1 MKEWIVSLG
10 EKEYP
15 ARELTTDN
23 MEQILGLQSIV
34 LEHLENKEFLQPLT
48 KEEFEDSLKHRLMV
62 GVFADEELIAFR
74 TLAIPV
80 MDEHHLG
87 YDIGLSE
94 DQLGDV
100 VYQEITNVHPA
111 YRGYGLQRKLADLV
125 MELLQNSSYTYICAT
140 VAPFNFASL
149 KDKLS
154 QGMVIKA
161 LKYKYD
167 NMLRY
172 IFCKRLDGSE
182 FTVFSEKRVHIKM
195 SDIEEQQK
203 LLGAGWIGTTILQKE
218 EEWYVVYKETV

>member
-1 MKEWIVSLG
+1 MREWTVSIG
-10 EKEYP
+10 KKEYP

-23 MEQILGLQSIV
+23 MEQILTLQSIV
-34 LEHLENKEFLQPLT
+34 LQHLENKEFLQPLT

-62 GVFADEELIAFR
+62 GVFAGEELIAFR

-80 MDEHHLG
+80 MDDHHLG

-94 DQLGDV
+94 EQLGDV

-125 MELLQNSSYTYICAT
+125 MELLQNSPYTYICAT

-161 LKYKYD
+161 LKHKYG

-172 IFCKRLDGSE
+172 IFYKRLDGND
-182 FTVFSEKRVHIKM
+182 FVFGKNQMNIKM
-195 SDIEEQQK
+195 SDIEGQQK
-203 LLGAGWIGTTILQKE
+203 LLRAGWVGTNILQKE
-218 EEWYVVYKETV
+218 EEWYVVYKETI

>member
-1 MKEWIVSLG
+1 MKEWTVSLG
-10 EKEYP
+10 KKDYP
-15 ARELTTDN
+15 ARELTIDN
-23 MEQILGLQSIV
+23 MEQILALQSIV
-34 LEHLENKEFLQPLT
+34 LQHLENKEFLQPLT

-62 GVFADEELIAFR
+62 GVFADDELIAFR

-80 MDEHHLG
+80 MDENHLG

-94 DQLGDV
+94 EQLGDV
-100 VYQEITNVHPA
+100 VYQEITNVHPE

-125 MELLQNSSYTYICAT
+125 MELLQNSPYTYICAT

-161 LKYKYD
+161 LKRKYD

-172 IFCKRLDGSE
+172 IFYKRLDGNDYI
-182 FTVFSEKRVHIKM
+182 VFGENQMNIKM

-203 LLGAGWIGTTILQKE
+203 LLKAGWVGTNILQKE
-218 EEWYVVYKETV
+218 EEWYVVYKETI

>member
-15 ARELTTDN
+15 ARELTKDN
-23 MEQILGLQSIV
+23 IEQILALQDIV
-34 LEHLENKEFLQPLT
+34 LQNLDNKEFLQPLT
-48 KEEFEDSLKHRLMV
+48 KEEFEDSLEHRLMV
-62 GVFADEELIAFR
+62 GVFAGEELIAFR
-74 TLAIPV
+74 TLAIPA
-80 MDEHHLG
+80 MDKHHLG

-94 DQLGDV
+94 EQLGDV
-100 VYQEITNVHPA
+100 VYQEITNVHPT

-125 MELLQNSSYTYICAT
+125 MELMQDSTYIYICAT

-161 LKYKYD
+161 LKRKYD

-172 IFCKRLDGSE
+172 IFYKRIDGND
-182 FTVFSEKRVHIKM
+182 FITFGEKELHMKM
-195 SDIEEQQK
+195 GDIEEQQK
-203 LLGAGWIGTTILQKE
+203 LLAAGWVGTSIFQKD
-218 EEWYVVYKETV
+218 EEWFVVFKETI

>member
-1 MKEWIVSLG
+1 MKEWTVSLG
-10 EKEYP
+10 GKDYP

-23 MEQILGLQSIV
+23 MEQILALQSVV
-34 LEHLENKEFLQPLT
+34 LQHLENKEFLQPLT
-48 KEEFEDSLKHRLMV
+48 REEFEDSLKHRLMV
-62 GVFADEELIAFR
+62 GVFAGEELIAFR

-94 DQLGDV
+94 SELGDV
-100 VYQEITNVHPA
+100 VYQEITNVHPE

-125 MELLQNSSYTYICAT
+125 MELLQDSPYIYICAT

-161 LKYKYD
+161 LKRKYD

-172 IFCKRLDGSE
+172 IFCKRLDGNDYI
-182 FTVFSEKRVHIKM
+182 VFGESQMNIKM

-203 LLGAGWIGTTILQKE
+203 LLKAGWVGTNILQKE
-218 EEWYVVYKETV
+218 EEWYVVYKETI